1 MKLIADAPALAPGTP
16 VRRLSWYKLLRI
28 PLLYLITILL
38 SALFMAPFLWTVLS
52 SLKSPWEMYAFPP
65 ILVPSQPQWS
75 NYYEALV
82 LYPFGQWF
90 LNTVIVVILSTAGL
104 LISSSLVAY
113 GFARFDFRF
122 KNLLFVLT
130 LATLMLPDQVTLIPR
145 FILFHRLGW
154 VDSLKPLWVPFWF
167 GGTAFA
173 IFLMRQFMMS
183 LPRDLDEAAI
193 VDGASYFRV
202 FWNIIIPL
210 CKPGLAT
217 LAIIAAIASW
227 NNFMEPLVYLNS
239 TENFTLSVG
248 LRYFHANPVAGDRPL
263 GHLLM
268 AASVATILPPILL
281 FFAFQRYFVQGVALT
296 GLKG

>member
-1 MKLIADAPALAPGTP
+1 MKLTANASALAGSKPTK
-16 VRRLSWYKLLRI
+16 RLSWHRILRI
-28 PLLYLITILL
+28 PLLYLITIVL

-65 ILVPSQPQWS
+65 ILIPTVPQWG

-82 LYPFGQWF
+82 LFPFGQWF
-90 LNTVIVVILSTAGL
+90 LNTVVVVILGTAVL

-122 KNLLFVLT
+122 KNFIFVLT

-145 FILFHRLGW
+145 FILFYRLDW
-154 VDSLKPLWVPFWF
+154 IDSLKPLWVPFWF

-173 IFLMRQFMMS
+173 IFLMRQFIMS
-183 LPRDLDEAAI
+183 VPRELDEAAV

-202 FWNIIIPL
+202 FWNIVIPL
-210 CKPGLAT
+210 CKPALAT
-217 LAIIAAIASW
+217 LAIIAAISAW

-239 TENFTLSVG
+239 TEKFTLSVG

-268 AASVATILPPILL
+268 AASVATILPPIIL

>member
-1 MKLIADAPALAPGTP
+1 MKLTADAPALASSKTTQ
-16 VRRLSWYKLLRI
+16 RWRWRHALRV
-28 PLLYLITILL
+28 PLLYLITISL
-38 SALFMAPFLWTVLS
+38 SILFMAPFLWTVLS

-65 ILVPSQPQWS
+65 ILIPSEPQWG

-82 LYPFGQWF
+82 LFPFGQWF
-90 LNTVIVVILSTAGL
+90 LNTVVIVILGTAGL

-122 KNLLFVLT
+122 KDFIFVLT

-145 FILFHRLGW
+145 FILFHQLGW
-154 VDSLKPLWVPFWF
+154 INTLKPLWVPFWF

-173 IFLMRQFMMS
+173 IFLMRQFIMS
-183 LPRDLDEAAI
+183 VPRELDEAAI

-202 FWNIIIPL
+202 FWSIVIPL
-210 CKPGLAT
+210 CKPALAT
-217 LAIIAAIASW
+217 LAIIAAIAAW

-239 TENFTLSVG
+239 TEKFTLSVG

-268 AASVATILPPILL
+268 AASVATIMPPIIL

>member
-1 MKLIADAPALAPGTP
+1 MKLIADSPALAPHRP

-65 ILVPSQPQWS
+65 VLIPTQPQWG

-145 FILFHRLGW
+145 FILFHWLGW